1 SHSPKY
7 STWFMSAAE
16 AALGKDGKY
25 RLALSLLGFVSV
37 LSSVLKPVLVPLLM
51 ASSASIVLEY

>member
-1 SHSPKY
+1 
-7 STWFMSAAE
+7 MSAAE

-25 RLALSLLGFVSV
+25 RLALSFLGFASV
-37 LSSVLKPVLVPLLM
+37 LSSVLEPVLVPLPV